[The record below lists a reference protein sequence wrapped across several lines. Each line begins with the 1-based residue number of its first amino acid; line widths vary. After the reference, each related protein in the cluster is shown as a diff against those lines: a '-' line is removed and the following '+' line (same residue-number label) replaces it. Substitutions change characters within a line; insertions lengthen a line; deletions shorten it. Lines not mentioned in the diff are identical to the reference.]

1 MFIYTMRASSL
12 KFFGVTTLA
21 VIALVTLL
29 FFIPSGVPASASTPS
44 TSSLETVETIRF
56 DKIKT
61 NTDRTDFLRQ
71 FGWETETDPV
81 EEADVTVPAEFDK
94 VYRSY
99 NELQKKQGFDLTK
112 YLKRNVT
119 RYSYRITNYPDY
131 EGDVLANV
139 LIYKNRVIGGDICST
154 DANGF
159 IHGFDRNIEY

>member
-71 FGWETETDPV
+71 FGYISIS
-81 EEADVTVPAEFDK
+81 K
-94 VYRSY
+94 IR
-99 NELQKKQGFDLTK
+99 K
-112 YLKRNVT
+112 T
-119 RYSYRITNYPDY
+119 RQQ
-131 EGDVLANV
+131 
-139 LIYKNRVIGGDICST
+139 
-154 DANGF
+154 
-159 IHGFDRNIEY
+159 